1 MTRRIVAGYIIL
13 TIVVLVVLMVPL
25 GITHEHNLEQ
35 DLLLRMERDAGV
47 VASLVQ
53 DDVRQPTVAG
63 QADVARVTEGYSA
76 ETGARVAVTDSAGTV
91 ISDTDPPAPGGR
103 TLRTRPEVRTALGG
117 TVATGSRYSDT
128 LGTQLL
134 YVAVPVAAGGTVYG
148 AVRITYPASEVSE
161 GATKYWLLLAAV
173 GVVTLLAVALVGWLI
188 ARWVARPL
196 SRLEQTAD
204 AVGAGDL
211 AARAPEDEGP
221 PEVRALAHRFNA
233 MVAQVEDLVG
243 SQEAFVA
250 DASHQLR
257 TPLTAMRLR
266 IENLG
271 AEAGPAGDADAQAA
285 IAEVDRL
292 AQMVDSLLVLARA
305 ERGEAPA
312 VRVDVSALVAERADA
327 WTDLAAESG
336 VHVVP
341 RVAPGLHARVP
352 DGVLEQVVDNL
363 IDNAVAATGTAS
375 GAAITGVTVTDGD
388 GVVTVGV
395 ADAGEFVEISVT
407 DTGPG
412 LDADGKAHAFDRFW
426 RAPTSQAGAGSGLG
440 LPIVQRLVEGA
451 GGTVQLEDGPGGR
464 GLRAVVRLP
473 AS

>member
-25 GITHEHNLEQ
+25 GITNERGLEQ
-35 DLLLRMERDAGV
+35 DLLLRMERDAEV

-53 DDVRQPTVAG
+53 DDVRQPTPAG
-63 QADVARVTEGYSA
+63 QAQVARVAEGYSA
-76 ETGARVAVTDSAGTV
+76 ETGARVAVTDSAGSV
-91 ISDTDPPAPGGR
+91 IADTDPPAPGDR

-117 TVATGSRYSDT
+117 SVATGSRYSDT
-128 LGTQLL
+128 LGMQLL
-134 YVAVPVAAGGTVYG
+134 YVAVPVAAGGSVYG

-161 GATKYWLLLAAV
+161 GALKYWLLLAAV
-173 GVVTLLAVALVGWLI
+173 GVITLLAVALVGWLI

-196 SRLEQTAD
+196 GRLEQTAED
-204 AVGAGDL
+204 VGAGDL
-211 AARAPEDEGP
+211 SARAPEDQGP

-233 MVAQVEDLVG
+233 MVAQVDALVG
-243 SQEAFVA
+243 AQEAFVA

-271 AEAGPAGDADAQAA
+271 AAAGPAGDADARAA

-292 AQMVDSLLVLARA
+292 SQMVDSLLALARA

-312 VRVDVSALVAERADA
+312 VRVDVSALVADRADA

-336 VHVVP
+336 VRVVA

-352 DGVLEQVVDNL
+352 DGVIEQVVDNL
-363 IDNAVAATGTAS
+363 IDNAVAAVAMSPGGGGTDA
-375 GAAITGVTVTDGD
+375 DGT
-388 GVVTVGV
+388 VTVGV
-395 ADAGEFVEISVT
+395 AEADRVVEISVT

-412 LDADGKAHAFDRFW
+412 LDDAAKHQAFDRFW
-426 RAPTSQAGAGSGLG
+426 RAPTSEAGAGSGLG
-440 LPIVQRLVEGA
+440 LPIVRRLVEGA
-451 GGTVQLEDGPGGR
+451 GGTVRLEDSPGGR

-473 AS
+473 AA

>member
-25 GITHEHNLEQ
+25 GITNARSLEQ
-35 DLLLRMERDAGV
+35 DLLLRMERDATV
-47 VASLVQ
+47 VASLVEQ
-53 DDVRQPTVAG
+53 DVRQPSAPG
-63 QADVARVTEGYSA
+63 QAEVAQVAEGYSA
-76 ETGARVAVTDSAGTV
+76 RTGARVAVTDSAGTV
-91 ISDTDPPAPGGR
+91 IADTDPPAPGDR
-103 TLRTRPEVRTALGG
+103 TLRTRPEIRTALDG
-117 TVATGSRYSDT
+117 TVATGSRYSST

-148 AVRITYPASEVSE
+148 TVRVTYPASEVSE
-161 GATKYWLLLAAV
+161 GANRYWLLLAVV
-173 GVVTLLAVALVGWLI
+173 GVITLIAVALVGWLI
-188 ARWVARPL
+188 ARWVQRPL
-196 SRLEQTAD
+196 GRLEEAAD

-211 AARAPEDEGP
+211 SARAPEDAGP

-233 MVAQVEDLVG
+233 MVAQVDALVG

-271 AEAGPAGDADAQAA
+271 AEAGPAGEADARAA

-292 AQMVDSLLVLARA
+292 AQLVDSLLVLARA

-312 VRVDVSALVAERADA
+312 TRVDASALVAERADA
-327 WTDLAAESG
+327 WADIAAESG
-336 VHVVP
+336 VQVVA
-341 RVAPGLHARVP
+341 RVSPGLHARVP

-363 IDNAVAATGTAS
+363 IDNAVAAVVTV
-375 GAAITGVTVTDGD
+375 TGVTVTNGD
-388 GVVTVGV
+388 GLVTVRA
-395 ADAGEFVEISVT
+395 ADAGECVEISVT

-412 LDADGKAHAFDRFW
+412 LDDAGKAQAFDRFW
-426 RAPTSQAGAGSGLG
+426 RAPTSEPGAGSGLG
-440 LPIVQRLVEGA
+440 LPIVRRLVEGA

-473 AS
+473 AG

>member
-25 GITHEHNLEQ
+25 GITHERNLEQ

-47 VASLVQ
+47 VASLVE
-53 DDVRQPTVAG
+53 DDVRRPTPAG
-63 QADVARVTEGYSA
+63 QVQVARVADGYSA
-76 ETGARVAVTDSAGTV
+76 TTGARVAVTDSAGTV
-91 ISDTDPPAPGGR
+91 IADSDPPAPGDR

-117 TVATGSRYSDT
+117 TVATGSRFSDT

-148 AVRITYPASEVSE
+148 AVRITYPASEVGD
-161 GATKYWLLLAAV
+161 GAMKYWLLLAAV
-173 GVVTLLAVALVGWLI
+173 GVITLLAVAVVGWLI
-188 ARWVARPL
+188 ARWVSRPL
-196 SRLEQTAD
+196 GQLEQAAD

-211 AARAPEDEGP
+211 SARAPEQQGP

-233 MVAQVEDLVG
+233 MVAQVDELVG

-271 AEAGPAGDADAQAA
+271 AEAGPAGEVDAQAA

-292 AQMVDSLLVLARA
+292 SQMVDSLLALARA

-312 VRVDVSALVAERADA
+312 GRVDVSALVAERADA

-336 VHVVP
+336 VRVVA
-341 RVAPGLHARVP
+341 RVVPGLHVRVP
-352 DGVLEQVVDNL
+352 DGVIEQVVDNL
-363 IDNAVAATGTAS
+363 IDNAVAAIA
-375 GAAITGVTVTDGD
+375 GD
-388 GVVTVGV
+388 GTVTVGV
-395 ADAGEFVEISVT
+395 AEAGGFVEISVS

-412 LDADGKAHAFDRFW
+412 LDAQGRAQAFDRFW
-426 RAPTSQAGAGSGLG
+426 RAPSSVPGAGSGLG
-440 LPIVQRLVEGA
+440 LPIVKRLVEGA
-451 GGTVQLEDGPGGR
+451 GGTVVLDDAPGGR

-473 AS
+473 LA

>member
-25 GITHEHNLEQ
+25 GITNARSLEQ
-35 DLLLRMERDAGV
+35 DLLLRMERDATV
-47 VASLVQ
+47 VASLVEE
-53 DDVRQPTVAG
+53 DVRQPSAPG
-63 QADVARVTEGYSA
+63 QAEVAQVAEAYSA
-76 ETGARVAVTDSAGTV
+76 RTGARVAVTDSAGTV
-91 ISDTDPPAPGGR
+91 IADTDPPAPGDR
-103 TLRTRPEVRTALGG
+103 TLRTRPEIAAALDG
-117 TVATGSRYSDT
+117 TVATGSRYSAT

-148 AVRITYPASEVSE
+148 TVRVTYPASEVSE
-161 GATKYWLLLAAV
+161 GANKYWLLLAAV
-173 GVVTLLAVALVGWLI
+173 GVITLLAVALVGWLI
-188 ARWVARPL
+188 ARWVQRPL
-196 SRLEQTAD
+196 GRLEEAAD

-211 AARAPEDEGP
+211 SARAPEDEGP

-233 MVAQVEDLVG
+233 MVAQVDALVG

-271 AEAGPAGDADAQAA
+271 AEAGPAGEADARAA

-292 AQMVDSLLVLARA
+292 AQLVDSLLVLARA

-312 VRVDVSALVAERADA
+312 TRVDVSALVAERAEA
-327 WTDLAAESG
+327 WGDIAAESG
-336 VHVVP
+336 VQVVA
-341 RVAPGLHARVP
+341 RVSPGLHARVP

-363 IDNAVAATGTAS
+363 IDNAVAAVVTV
-375 GAAITGVTVTDGD
+375 TGVTVTNGD
-388 GVVTVGV
+388 GLVTVGV
-395 ADAGEFVEISVT
+395 ADAGDSVEISVT

-412 LDADGKAHAFDRFW
+412 LDDAGKAQAFDRFW
-426 RAPTSQAGAGSGLG
+426 RAPTSEPGAGSGLG
-440 LPIVQRLVEGA
+440 LPIVRRLVEGA
-451 GGTVQLEDGPGGR
+451 GGTVALEDGPGGR

>member
-25 GITHEHNLEQ
+25 GITNARSLEQ
-35 DLLLRMERDAGV
+35 DLLLRMERDATV
-47 VASLVQ
+47 VASLVEE
-53 DDVRQPTVAG
+53 DVRQPSAPG
-63 QADVARVTEGYSA
+63 QAEVAQVAEAYSA
-76 ETGARVAVTDSAGTV
+76 RTGARVAVTDSAGTV
-91 ISDTDPPAPGGR
+91 IADTDPPAPGDR
-103 TLRTRPEVRTALGG
+103 TLRTRPEIAAALDG
-117 TVATGSRYSDT
+117 TVATGSRYSAT

-148 AVRITYPASEVSE
+148 TVRVTYPASEVSE
-161 GATKYWLLLAAV
+161 GANKYWLLLAAV
-173 GVVTLLAVALVGWLI
+173 GVITLLAVALVGWLI
-188 ARWVARPL
+188 ARWVQRPL
-196 SRLEQTAD
+196 GRLEETAD

-211 AARAPEDEGP
+211 SARAPEDEGP

-233 MVAQVEDLVG
+233 MVAQVDALVG

-271 AEAGPAGDADAQAA
+271 AEAGPAGEADARAA

-292 AQMVDSLLVLARA
+292 AQLVDSLLVLARA

-312 VRVDVSALVAERADA
+312 TRVDVSALVAERAEA
-327 WTDLAAESG
+327 WGDIAAESG
-336 VHVVP
+336 VQVVA
-341 RVAPGLHARVP
+341 RVSPGLHARVP

-363 IDNAVAATGTAS
+363 IDNAVAAVVTV
-375 GAAITGVTVTDGD
+375 TGVTVTNGD
-388 GVVTVGV
+388 GLVTVGV
-395 ADAGEFVEISVT
+395 ADAGDSVEISVT

-412 LDADGKAHAFDRFW
+412 LDDAGKAQAFDRFW
-426 RAPTSQAGAGSGLG
+426 RAPTSEPGAGSGLG
-440 LPIVQRLVEGA
+440 LPIVRRLVEGA
-451 GGTVQLEDGPGGR
+451 GGTVALEDGPGGR